1 MGTLTHFKNLYL
13 QAFDDCKPEYLVILL
28 KVYSAFCAVMLVMA
42 FYAFFYRAFTG
53 FEIKDPIT
61 RTQREQ

>member
-13 QAFDDCKPEYLVILL
+13 QAFDDCKPEFLVFLL
-28 KVYSAFCAVMLVMA
+28 KAYSAFCALMLLMA

-53 FEIKDPIT
+53 FEF
-61 RTQREQ
+61 